1 LATLD
6 RRAAHPHDGGMGR
19 PTIHQRIPVLI
30 PLGEVL
36 ARIDA
41 IVQPVAP
48 RKLALTEAEGC
59 VLAEDACVAAPVP
72 AVPTLLRDGWAVRAE
87 QVADAS
93 PYAPVVIAP
102 PPAWLEAGEPM
113 PTGTDAVLP
122 IDAVMAT
129 HASIRAGGSEAQA
142 SATAGDGV
150 LDTGADAM
158 PERPL
163 RHTGEQLRAA
173 DIALLRATGLSHVN
187 VRTPRLL
194 IAKRDDRPDNVAQ
207 MIDRALAARGMRT
220 QFINTMRA
228 FESADGDAVISIGGT
243 GEGEHDETALALTIA
258 GEIECHG
265 IGISPGRT
273 AGLGRAQ
280 GRPVLLLPGRIDDAL
295 AAFLVIGD
303 AFLRRLTGARPL
315 APGTPVILAR
325 KIVSTVGLADV
336 VPVRRV
342 DGGVEPL
349 ASGHW
354 PMQAIARADGWVM
367 VPPESEGF
375 AAGAQLEMRAFP

>member
-1 LATLD
+1 MATLD
-6 RRAAHPHDGGMGR
+6 RRAAHPHDGCMGR
-19 PTIHQRIPVLI
+19 PTIHQRIPALM

-93 PYAPVVIAP
+93 SYTPVVIAP

-113 PTGTDAVLP
+113 PAGTDAVLP
-122 IDAVMAT
+122 VDAVRT
-129 HASIRAGGSEAQA
+129 TDASVRAGGSEAQA
-142 SATAGDGV
+142 SATVGDGV

-173 DIALLRATGLSHVN
+173 DIALLRAAGLSHVS

-280 GRPVLLLPGRIDDAL
+280 GRPVLLLPGRVDDAL
-295 AAFLVIGD
+295 AAFLMIGD

-315 APGTPVILAR
+315 APGIPVTLVR
-325 KIVSTVGLADV
+325 KIVSTVGLAEV

-342 DGGVEPL
+342 DGGAEPL